1 MTNHPRSLRARL
13 NAKEKRPL
21 DRAPKPIAPS
31 PPAPLTLH
39 RAQEISALAVGLLVL
54 QHVEETGR
62 TRLQEQAIGDALERV
77 TKHLN
82 AEQMMRLEVEA
93 YEIVD
98 WLVGDTHGD
107 YSEHFVA
114 ETQED
119 GSVLY
124 DPSSSIDDI
133 VRAACSQHFDLTI
146 TYFSSRRMELNRRV
160 ISPKAIAAEV
170 YVRAWCHERR
180 DERIFRMSRIR
191 SAVPVQG
198 KAIANPYFEHMLSE
212 QENAQQSLEF
222 EHISYAIGDEA
233 AAGSSPLALS
243 PHSASSLPS
252 NAEATRENAPSKTST
267 PSLSASTGTPERQPS
282 SEQRAPEPV
291 PDGQHTTTPLDPKD
305 PTAEKALDTSSS
317 ASSADAE
324 KPTEAQSL
332 SEDDTTSSDA
342 PPASE
347 SDPSPPNDETH
358 EDETHEDETHEDP
371 DDQLLLF

>member
-1 MTNHPRSLRARL
+1 MTNHPHSLRARL
-13 NAKEKRPL
+13 HAKEKRPL

-31 PPAPLTLH
+31 PPAPLTVH

-133 VRAACSQHFDLTI
+133 VRAACNQHFDLTI

-198 KAIANPYFEHMLSE
+198 KAISNPYFEHMLSE

-233 AAGSSPLALS
+233 AAGSSSLALN
-243 PHSASSLPS
+243 PHSAAPPPS
-252 NAEATRENAPSKTST
+252 NAEATRENAPSKTSK
-267 PSLSASTGTPERQPS
+267 PSLSASTETPEPQPS
-282 SEQRAPEPV
+282 SEQPAPEPV
-291 PDGQHTTTPLDPKD
+291 SDGEHTTLSLNPKD
-305 PTAEKALDTSSS
+305 PTPDKALDTSSS

-324 KPTEAQSL
+324 KPTDAQCL
-332 SEDDTTSSDA
+332 PEDNATSSDA
-342 PPASE
+342 PPDSQP
-347 SDPSPPNDETH
+347 DPSPPHDEAH
-358 EDETHEDETHEDP
+358 DDP